1 MNEKLILT
9 LLNISRVSRKTINTL
24 LRITKPPEFNSKD
37 IQEMFVS
44 GKRINKKIPI
54 PTLENIELAINKSEE
69 ILRNSYQN
77 NIHCIT
83 ILDKDF
89 PSKLKNIDD
98 PPVLL
103 FYKGNK
109 ECICENKSI
118 AIIGSRKATLHG
130 LKIAERLGKIFGEDG
145 FVVVSGL
152 AKGCDEFAHI
162 GCVNVRGKSIAVL
175 PGGLDKIY
183 PSSNER
189 LANKIL
195 ENGGC
200 LISEY
205 SIGTKP
211 FKNYFVERDRIQS
224 ALSKAVL
231 IVETT
236 MDGGTMHTAQYA
248 SNQNKILA
256 CYNNDKFYGDSDEI
270 KGSRKLITE
279 EKALEI
285 KNEDDIEML
294 KKKIYEE
301 DKFVNE
307 TIDIIPIQTKLF

>member
-24 LRITKPPEFNSKD
+24 LRITKPLGFNSKD

-69 ILRNSYQN
+69 ILKNSHEN
-77 NIHCIT
+77 SIHCIT

-89 PSKLKNIDD
+89 PTKLKNIDD

-109 ECICENKSI
+109 DCIFEDKSI

-152 AKGCDEFAHI
+152 AKGCDEFAHM
-162 GCVNVRGKSIAVL
+162 GCVNARGKSIAVL

-189 LANKIL
+189 LANEIL

-224 ALSKAVL
+224 ALCKAVL
-231 IVETT
+231 VIETT
-236 MDGGTMHTAQYA
+236 IDGGTMHTAQYA
-248 SNQNKILA
+248 LNQNKILA
-256 CYNNDKFYGDSDEI
+256 CYMNNNIYGNCEAI
-270 KGSRKLITE
+270 EGNVKLIIE
-279 EKALEI
+279 DNAIQI
-285 KNEDDIEML
+285 KNEEDIEVL
-294 KKKIYEE
+294 KRKIYEYK
-301 DKFVNE
+301 KFVNE
-307 TIDIIPIQTKLF
+307 SIEIIPMQTKLF